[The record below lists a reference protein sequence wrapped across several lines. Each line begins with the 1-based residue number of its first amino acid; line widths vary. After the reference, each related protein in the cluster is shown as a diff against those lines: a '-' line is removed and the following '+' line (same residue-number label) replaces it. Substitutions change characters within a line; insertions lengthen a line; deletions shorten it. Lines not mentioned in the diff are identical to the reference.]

1 MVSFK
6 GIAMNTTGFN
16 LRGVRSEVMVALKQE
31 AEKQNT
37 SVNVLI
43 LKLIENGIGYS
54 HTIKR
59 PTHHDLD
66 KLAGTWSV
74 KDEKEFEKNMKDFGT
89 IDEDLWS

>member
-1 MVSFK
+1 
-6 GIAMNTTGFN
+6 MNTTNFN
-16 LRGVRSEVMVALKQE
+16 LRGIASEVMVTLKQE

-37 SVNVLI
+37 SVNFLI

-54 HTIKR
+54 HAVKR

-66 KLAGTWSV
+66 KLAGTWSA
-74 KDEKEFEKNMKDFGT
+74 KEAKEFEKNTKDFET